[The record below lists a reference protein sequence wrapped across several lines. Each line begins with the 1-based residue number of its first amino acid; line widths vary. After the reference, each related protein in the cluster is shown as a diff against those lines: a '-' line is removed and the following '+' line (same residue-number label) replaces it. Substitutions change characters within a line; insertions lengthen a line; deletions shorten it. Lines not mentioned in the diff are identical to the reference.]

1 MINLAKLAICTL
13 ALVNAAS
20 DMSCVSKC
28 VGQGKRS
35 SSVNPNSKLMDS
47 NVGKNLKITSVDLNK
62 RVLKIENKSR
72 PVIDDEIMRLLLF
85 SNI

>member
-72 PVIDDEIMRLLLF
+72 SVIDDEIMRLLLF